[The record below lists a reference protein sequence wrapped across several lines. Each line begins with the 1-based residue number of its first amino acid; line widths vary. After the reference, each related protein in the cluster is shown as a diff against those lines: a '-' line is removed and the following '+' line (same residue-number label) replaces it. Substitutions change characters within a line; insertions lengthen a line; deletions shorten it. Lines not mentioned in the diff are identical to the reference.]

1 MGGAQLQ
8 ASFIDK
14 RALDTLE
21 VFLMPEI
28 LGNGVPLFP
37 EGLISAQTIQSV
49 QASMI
54 DETVIRHVYQ
64 FNTTKP

>member
-28 LGNGVPLFP
+28 LGIGVPLFP
-37 EGLISAQTIQSV
+37 EGLISAQTIKSV

-54 DETVIRHVYQ
+54 DETIVRHVYQ
-64 FNTTKP
+64 LNTTKP